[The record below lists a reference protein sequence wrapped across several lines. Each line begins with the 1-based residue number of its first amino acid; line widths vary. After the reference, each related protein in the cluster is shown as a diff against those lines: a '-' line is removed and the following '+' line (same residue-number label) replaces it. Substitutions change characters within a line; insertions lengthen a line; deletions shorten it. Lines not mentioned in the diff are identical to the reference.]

1 MLKICIVN
9 PFEHG
14 GGAEYQISLLID
26 ALSADGRFEVHY
38 LTHFIDAS
46 AKTRNYNVC
55 VVGAGGPMPRLGY
68 VMDARSLYRTLRA
81 IGPDVI
87 YQRVACAYTGI
98 CALYSRRHHVP
109 MIWHVASDSDVA
121 PSLLE
126 PVRNFV
132 RRRLETWGVA
142 YGVRNASRIVVQTR
156 RQNELLQENYGRR
169 ADAQI
174 ANFHPP
180 AAELIDKS
188 GPLTVIWIANLKQL
202 KRPDVFAR
210 LAERF
215 RQRPDVRFI
224 MVGAPAPAI
233 GDQRW
238 RISLMQSIANTK
250 NLDYVGQKTH
260 AEVNRLLAR
269 SHVFVNTSTHEG
281 FPNTFV
287 QAWMRG
293 VAVLSQSVDPDGVL
307 ERERVGIA
315 AHTEAGLETALR
327 RLIDDPQLLA
337 GYATRGREHAAAHHS
352 LANTAQLLELIR
364 TYARRPEV

>member
-26 ALSADGRFEVHY
+26 ALSADGGFEIHY
-38 LTHFIDAS
+38 LTHFIDARDR
-46 AKTRNYNVC
+46 TRNYNVS

-68 VMDARSLYRTLRA
+68 VMDARSLYRKLLE

-98 CALYSRRHHVP
+98 CALYSRRRHVP

-132 RRRLETWGVA
+132 RRRLETWGVS
-142 YGVRNASRIVVQTR
+142 YGAGNASRIVVQTR
-156 RQNELLQENYGRR
+156 RQNELLQQNYGRS
-169 ADAQI
+169 ADALV

-180 AAELIDKS
+180 VVETIDKS
-188 GPLTVIWIANLKQL
+188 GPLTVMWIANLKPL
-202 KRPDVFAR
+202 KRPDVFIR

-215 RQRPDVRFI
+215 RQRREVRFV
-224 MVGAPAPAI
+224 MAGAPAPAT

-238 RISLMQSIANTK
+238 RTSLMQGMVNAK
-250 NLDYVGQKTH
+250 NLEYVGQKTH
-260 AEVNRLLAR
+260 AEVNQMLAR

-281 FPNTFV
+281 FPNTFI
-287 QAWMRG
+287 QAWMRD
-293 VAVLSQSVDPDGVL
+293 VAVLSLSVDPDGVL

-315 AHTEAGLETALR
+315 AHTEDGLEAALR
-327 RLIDDPQLLA
+327 GLLDDPQLRA
-337 GYATRGREHAAAHHS
+337 GYARRGREHAAAHHS
-352 LANTAQLLELIR
+352 LANAGRLLQVIR
-364 TYARRPEV
+364 THARGSED